1 MTRLRHGGEGRV
13 HNDAVRVAGDG
24 LHAVLAPQLV
34 LIGRFQAGNADDV
47 VHVVAFFLE
56 RVGHLTVF
64 VGHLPLFGGDLAH
77 PAQHMRQDGAL
88 LVAAGAGLHDLHT
101 RQGEAVFL
109 DGSHGGLADVFRHD
123 KVVHVGKRLKL
134 HLIVDAAQHPLPVEG
149 EIGEVVVLHQL
160 FHHIVGGGI
169 LLQAEVVFH
178 GRKGLLLRGVVAGRS
193 ELIVARRIR
202 LTDEEAVVPALAV
215 LAQQPHDLLEHG
227 VEVFV
232 PHQQLVEHHVI
243 ARGAGSDPLAL
254 AVHDVAAGG
263 SDGEFIIGG
272 VGGLRREAVAIDQL

>member
-1 MTRLRHGGEGRV
+1 M
-13 HNDAVRVAGDG
+13 
-24 LHAVLAPQLV
+24 
-34 LIGRFQAGNADDV
+34 
-47 VHVVAFFLE
+47 
-56 RVGHLTVF
+56 
-64 VGHLPLFGGDLAH
+64 
-77 PAQHMRQDGAL
+77 
-88 LVAAGAGLHDLHT
+88 
-101 RQGEAVFL
+101 
-109 DGSHGGLADVFRHD
+109 
-123 KVVHVGKRLKL
+123 
-134 HLIVDAAQHPLPVEG
+134 DAAQHPLPVEG